1 MLFCSKQLTYYIK
14 IDVYQLILTQD
25 SENMVNNLTLSR
37 TLTIQKYLF
46 CLFQ

>member
-1 MLFCSKQLTYYIK
+1 MLLCSKQLTYYIK
-14 IDVYQLILTQD
+14 IEVYQLILTRD
-25 SENMVNNLTLSR
+25 SENMANNLTLCR

>member
-14 IDVYQLILTQD
+14 MDVYQLILTRD